1 MARKKKEVD
10 VTCYDV
16 EAELKARLN
25 EKPVDYGT
33 GWARKNNMLQA
44 GVKEDQNE

>member
-1 MARKKKEVD
+1 MPRKKKEEIVD
-10 VTCYDV
+10 VSK
-16 EAELKARLN
+16 ELETKLK

>member
-1 MARKKKEVD
+1 MPRKKKEVVD
-10 VTCYDV
+10 VSK
-16 EAELKARLN
+16 ELEQKLK

-44 GVKEDQNE
+44 GVTEVEKNE

>member
-1 MARKKKEVD
+1 MPRKKKEEVVD
-10 VTCYDV
+10 
-16 EAELKARLN
+16 ASKELEQKLK

-44 GVKEDQNE
+44 GIREEEKNE